1 MTRKKDPTQD
11 FRNVLYMVWKHLNL
25 PDPTPLQYDIATFL
39 DNGPKRCVIQ
49 AFRGVG
55 KSWITSAFV
64 LHCLRRNPDTNILV
78 VSASKTRADDFTTFT
93 KRLIEEMPLF
103 QHLKPKEGQRDSKIA
118 FDVGPAK
125 ASHAPSVKSVGIT
138 GQLTGSRADLIVLD
152 DVEVPNNSETQV
164 MRDKLAEAIKEA
176 DAIIKPEGRIVFLG
190 TPQCEDSIYR
200 LLEDRGYQSRI
211 WPAEYPSQQ
220 MLEQYGKRLT
230 PMIADSWDPSRIGEA
245 TEPTRFSL
253 VDLAER
259 RLSYG
264 NSGYALQ
271 FMLNTAL
278 SDQERYPLKLSDLVV
293 MDFDDEHG
301 PEKVFWSGSAENVLS
316 DLPNVGL
323 RGDRYHRPF
332 RVQGG
337 YIKWQGVVM
346 TIDPSG
352 RGEDETG
359 YAVVASLNGWMYLM
373 DCGGLRGGYTPEN
386 LQKLADVARRCKA
399 NEVLVEANFGD
410 GMFNNLLLPY
420 LRATYPVTLTE
431 VKHSQQK
438 EKRIADVLE
447 PVMNQH
453 RLVVPPRLVRADY
466 DSVGDIAN
474 DKQASYRL
482 FYQLTRLTRDR
493 GSLRHDD
500 RLDALA
506 MAVQYWK
513 DHASAD
519 VEANIQERKNR
530 LLEQE
535 LDDFERSWNKLYRP
549 KHSQGWIS
557 LSRR

>member
-25 PDPTPLQYDIATFL
+25 PDPTPLQYDIAAFL

-55 KSWITSAFV
+55 KSWITSAYV
-64 LHCLRRNPDTNILV
+64 LHCLRKNPDTNILV

-103 QHLKPKEGQRDSKIA
+103 QHLKPREGQRDSKIA

-164 MRDKLAEAIKEA
+164 MRDKLAESIKEA

-200 LLEDRGYQSRI
+200 LLEDRGYQTRI
-211 WPAEYPSQQ
+211 WPAEYPGQQ
-220 MLEQYGKRLT
+220 MLEQYGRRLT
-230 PMIADSWDPSRIGEA
+230 PMLADSWDQTRIGEA

-271 FMLNTAL
+271 FMLNTSL

-293 MDFDDEHG
+293 MDFDNEHG
-301 PEKVFWSGSAENVLS
+301 PEKVFWSGSPENVLS

-323 RGDRYHRPF
+323 RGDRFHRPF
-332 RVQGG
+332 RVQGD
-337 YIKWQGVVM
+337 YVKWQGVVM

-359 YAVVASLNGWMYLM
+359 YAVVASLNGWMYVL
-373 DCGGLRGGYTPEN
+373 DCCGLRGGYTPEN
-386 LQKLADVARRCKA
+386 LQKLADAAKRYKA

-420 LRATYPVTLTE
+420 LRETYPVTLTE

-466 DSVGDIAN
+466 DSVGDVPN
-474 DKQASYRL
+474 DKQATYRL
-482 FYQLTRLTRDR
+482 LYQMTRLTRDR

-519 VEANIQERKNR
+519 VEANILERKER
-530 LLEQE
+530 LLEKE
-535 LDDFERSWNKLYRP
+535 MEDFERSWNKLYRP
-549 KHSQGWIS
+549 RHSQGWIR
-557 LSRR
+557 LGR

>member
-1 MTRKKDPTQD
+1 MSKKKDPTQD
-11 FRNVLYMVWKHLNL
+11 FRNVLFLIWKHLNL

-55 KSWITSAFV
+55 KSWITSAYV
-64 LHCLRRNPDTNILV
+64 LHVLRKNPDTNILV
-78 VSASKTRADDFTTFT
+78 VSASKSRADDFTTFT

-103 QHLKPKEGQRDSKIA
+103 QHLKPREGQRDSKIA
-118 FDVGPAK
+118 FDVAPAK

-152 DVEVPNNSETQV
+152 DVEVPNNSDTQM
-164 MRDKLAEAIKEA
+164 MRDKLSESIKEA
-176 DAIIKPEGRIVFLG
+176 DAILKPDGRIVFLG
-190 TPQCEDSIYR
+190 TPQCEDSIYK
-200 LLEDRGYQSRI
+200 LLEDRGYQTRI
-211 WPAEYPSQQ
+211 WPAEYPNSQ
-220 MLEQYGKRLT
+220 MFEQYGKKLA
-230 PMIADSWDPSRIGEA
+230 PYIADAWDSSRVGEP

-253 VDLAER
+253 MDLAER

-264 NSGYALQ
+264 NSGYSLQ
-271 FMLNTAL
+271 FMLNTSL

-293 MDFDDEHG
+293 MDFDNEHG
-301 PEKVFWSGSAENVLS
+301 PEKVFWSGSPEYALD

-323 RGDRYHRPF
+323 RGDRYHKPF
-332 RVQGG
+332 RVQGD
-337 YIKWQGVVM
+337 YIKWQGTVM
-346 TIDPSG
+346 TIDPAG

-359 YAVVASLNGWMYLM
+359 YAIVSSLNGWMYAQA
-373 DCGGLRGGYTPEN
+373 CSGLRGGYSPEN
-386 LQKLADVARRCKA
+386 LQKLADLARRHKV

-410 GMFNNLLLPY
+410 GMFNSLLIPY
-420 LRATYPVTLTE
+420 LRNTYPVTVTE

-453 RLVVPPRLVRADY
+453 RLVIPPRLVRDDY
-466 DSVGDIAN
+466 ASVGDVPN

-482 FYQLTRLTRDR
+482 MYQLTRLTRDR

-519 VEANIQERKNR
+519 VEANIKERKER
-530 LLEQE
+530 LLEAE
-535 LDDFERSWNKLYRP
+535 MDAFERSWNKQHKPRDTG
-549 KHSQGWIS
+549 SWIR
-557 LSRR
+557 LR

>member
-1 MTRKKDPTQD
+1 VSKKKDPTQD

-55 KSWITSAFV
+55 KSWITSAYV
-64 LHCLRRNPDTNILV
+64 LHVLRKNPDTNILV
-78 VSASKTRADDFTTFT
+78 VSASKSRADDFTTFT

-103 QHLKPKEGQRDSKIA
+103 QHLKPREGQRDSKIA

-152 DVEVPNNSETQV
+152 DVEVPNNSETQM
-164 MRDKLAEAIKEA
+164 MRDKLAESIKEA

-200 LLEDRGYQSRI
+200 LLEDRGYQARI
-211 WPAEYPSQQ
+211 WPAEYPNSQ
-220 MLEQYGKRLT
+220 MFEQYGKRLA
-230 PMIADSWDPSRIGEA
+230 PMIADSWDATRIGEA

-264 NSGYALQ
+264 NSGYSLQ
-271 FMLNTAL
+271 FMLNTSL

-293 MDFDDEHG
+293 MDFDNEHG
-301 PEKVFWSGSAENVLS
+301 PEKVFWSGAPENALA

-332 RVQGG
+332 RVQGD
-337 YIKWQGVVM
+337 YVKWQGVVM

-359 YAVVASLNGWMYLM
+359 YAVVASLNGWMYVL
-373 DCGGLRGGYTPEN
+373 DCGGLRGGYTPQN
-386 LQKLADVARRCKA
+386 LQKLADIARRYKA

-420 LRATYPVTLTE
+420 LRETYPVTLTE

-438 EKRIADVLE
+438 ERRIADVLE

-453 RLVVPPRLVRADY
+453 RLVVPPRLVREDY
-466 DSVGDIAN
+466 SSVGDVPT

-482 FYQLTRLTRDR
+482 MYQLTRLTRDR
-493 GSLRHDD
+493 GALRHDD

-506 MAVQYWK
+506 MAVQYYK
-513 DHASAD
+513 DHACAD
-519 VEANIQERKNR
+519 VEANIKERKAR
-530 LLEQE
+530 LLEKE
-535 LDDFERSWNKLYRP
+535 MDDFERSWNKLYKPRE
-549 KHSQGWIS
+549 SQSWI
-557 LSRR
+557 RIGR

>member
-1 MTRKKDPTQD
+1 LSKKKDPTQD
-11 FRNVLYMVWKHLNL
+11 FRNVLFMVWKHLNL

-39 DNGPKRCVIQ
+39 DKGPKRAVIQ

-64 LHCLRRNPDTNILV
+64 LHTLRQNPDTNILV

-152 DVEVPNNSETQV
+152 DVEVPNNSETQM

-176 DAIIKPEGRIVFLG
+176 DAILKPDGRVVFLG

-200 LLEDRGYQSRI
+200 LLEDRGYQTRI
-211 WPAEYPSQQ
+211 WPAEYPSAA
-220 MLEQYGKRLT
+220 MLEQYGRRLA
-230 PMIADSWDPSRIGEA
+230 PMLADTWDQGRVGEP

-253 VDLAER
+253 MDLAER

-271 FMLNTAL
+271 FMLNTSL

-293 MDFDDEHG
+293 MDFDNEHG
-301 PEKVFWSGSAENVLS
+301 PEKVFWSGSPENVLS

-332 RVQGG
+332 RVQGD
-337 YIKWQGVVM
+337 YVKWQGVVM

-359 YAVVASLNGWMYLM
+359 YAVVASLNGWMYVL

-386 LQKLADVARRCKA
+386 LRRLAEIARKNKA

-420 LRATYPVTLTE
+420 LRDTYPVTLTE

-453 RLVVPPRLVRADY
+453 RLVVPPRLVREDY
-466 DSVGDIAN
+466 DSVQGVASE
-474 DKQASYRL
+474 KQASYRL
-482 FYQLTRLTRDR
+482 MYQMTRLTRDR

-500 RLDALA
+500 RLDALS

-519 VEANIQERKNR
+519 VEANIKERKER
-530 LLEQE
+530 LLEKE
-535 LDDFERSWNKLYRP
+535 LEDFERSWNKLYRP
-549 KHSQGWIS
+549 KHAQGWIS
-557 LSRR
+557 HSRR